1 MSSLTT
7 KKKKRKLA
15 PGKLLKAVL
24 LLFVCF
30 YFIFTLINQQIDLS
44 KYKAVSADYSEKIQ
58 AANLEQK
65 QLKDELDQTS
75 TDEYM
80 ERMAREKLGLV
91 KSNERVFID
100 VTSGE

>member
-15 PGKLLKAVL
+15 PGKLLKVVL

-44 KYKAVSADYSEKIQ
+44 KYKAVSADYSEKIH

-80 ERMAREKLGLV
+80 ERMAREKLGLI

>member
-1 MSSLTT
+1 MSSFVT
-7 KKKKRKLA
+7 KKSKRKLS
-15 PGKLLKAVL
+15 PGKLIKAAV
-24 LLFVCF
+24 LLFVCTSF
-30 YFIFTLINQQIDLS
+30 VVTMINQQIDLS
-44 KYKAVSADYSEKIQ
+44 KYNAAATELYAKIDEETLI
-58 AANLEQK
+58 NK

-100 VTSGE
+100 VTCAE